1 MNLADLK
8 TRIDRAR
15 AEMEAPIPPGQDS
28 KPILPLIEYLGDEDW
43 SALWE
48 AVRELRRTHPGVFNL
63 FQEEVLART
72 LVFVLAD
79 LDTQPDVAELAERL
93 RERAATEGPW
103 LVSTPLVNLE
113 MNEPAL
119 MVREGVALQRA
130 LSSRDPGDEEYNREV
145 EARLTVLDDL
155 GDYLSPPLRW
165 IDSGDGI
172 HPLDTSRSAALVTV
186 EPGTLA
192 LAHSRARAKAL
203 HALAVWSIL
212 SPPGDFELLPDIGIQ
227 CPQPFLFIEQHSK
240 RFEPDV
246 PITRRR
252 QRPGRLVHRSPYPLP
267 EPELLRIPFDAIDLV
282 RERRS
287 AQALLSASWAYFQA
301 ARGSRSLLSERLRH
315 LLVAVETL
323 GEPAPGKQMRWG
335 RWQRIRDRFK
345 VHEALK
351 VRGHS
356 RKEIKRAE
364 KRLKQARNIATH
376 GADAVLIDLG
386 FPPGGQRELLHGSMM
401 PTDDLGFAALNAD
414 LSALLFAV
422 RLVLD
427 GSLREAAADNWDDE
441 RFERQFS
448 QS

>member
-1 MNLADLK
+1 M
-8 TRIDRAR
+8 RH
-15 AEMEAPIPPGQDS
+15 AEAG
-28 KPILPLIEYLGDEDW
+28 
-43 SALWE
+43 
-48 AVRELRRTHPGVFNL
+48 
-63 FQEEVLART
+63 
-72 LVFVLAD
+72 
-79 LDTQPDVAELAERL
+79 
-93 RERAATEGPW
+93 ATG
-103 LVSTPLVNLE
+103 L
-113 MNEPAL
+113 EPATS
-119 MVREGVALQRA
+119 GV
-130 LSSRDPGDEEYNREV
+130 
-145 EARLTVLDDL
+145 T
-155 GDYLSPPLRW
+155 
-165 IDSGDGI
+165 
-172 HPLDTSRSAALVTV
+172 
-186 EPGTLA
+186 
-192 LAHSRARAKAL
+192 
-203 HALAVWSIL
+203 
-212 SPPGDFELLPDIGIQ
+212 
-227 CPQPFLFIEQHSK
+227 
-240 RFEPDV
+240 
-246 PITRRR
+246 
-252 QRPGRLVHRSPYPLP
+252 GRLVHRSPYPLP

>member
-1 MNLADLK
+1 MNLTDLK
-8 TRIDRAR
+8 TRVDRAR
-15 AEMEAPIPPGQDS
+15 AESEAPIPPGQDS
-28 KPILPLIEYLGDEDW
+28 KPILPLTEYLGDEDW

-48 AVRELRRTHPGVFNL
+48 AVRELRRTHPDVFNL

-79 LDTQPDVAELAERL
+79 LDAQPDLTELAERL
-93 RERAATEGPW
+93 REMAATEGPW

-119 MVREGVALQRA
+119 MVRDGVALQRA
-130 LSSRDPGDEEYNREV
+130 LSSRDPDDEEYNREV

-165 IDSGDGI
+165 IDSGDGV

-186 EPGTLA
+186 EPGSLA

-203 HALAVWSIL
+203 HALAIWSIL

-252 QRPGRLVHRSPYPLP
+252 QRPGRLVHRSPFPLP
-267 EPELLRIPFDAIDLV
+267 EPELLPIPFDAIDLV

-301 ARGSRSLLSERLRH
+301 ARGTRSLLSERLRH

-323 GEPAPGKQMRWG
+323 GEPAPGKQMRWS
-335 RWQRIRDRFK
+335 RWRQIRDRFE
-345 VHEALK
+345 VHQALK

-356 RKEIKRAE
+356 RGEIKRAE

-376 GADAVLIDLG
+376 GADAALIDLG

-401 PTDDLGFAALNAD
+401 PTNDLGFAALNAD

-427 GSLREAAADNWDDE
+427 GALRAAAANGWDDE
-441 RFERQFS
+441 EFEQQFS
-448 QS
+448 SE